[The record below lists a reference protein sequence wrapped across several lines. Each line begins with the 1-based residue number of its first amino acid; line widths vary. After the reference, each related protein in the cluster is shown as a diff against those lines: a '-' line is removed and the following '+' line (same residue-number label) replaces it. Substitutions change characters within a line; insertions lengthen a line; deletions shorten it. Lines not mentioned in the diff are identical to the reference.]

1 LWDIEPR
8 KNKMGIEKAFRVKDG
23 FSIKDEVYIIFG
35 TTSPTVGV
43 VADPGSLYMMKTT
56 GSVGTLF
63 LKKGTLDTEWVQLYD
78 KVSTY
83 NKTTPPTVNDDST
96 DGYSVGS
103 VWADI
108 TNDKIYV
115 CVDSTDTAAVWK
127 ETTSNTA
134 TDLSFTRTTNVVN
147 VISSNGNDVQLPE
160 ANTGEAGVLT
170 SAKWN
175 EIAANTLKV
184 GYTEALVSAN
194 TDVAAN
200 TAKVSD
206 TYKVMY
212 NNLDVKPGY
221 LVDKV
226 RADDSNGYNGIVCT
240 ERTSGT
246 FGEFVAISIDTSNG
260 TSGQILSVDTD
271 GTNTKWIDALVEV
284 NNISD
289 AHAALLTGGGET
301 TLHSHPASG
310 DSTIL
315 VETTSEFIS
324 ALASTTYDT
333 IICSKQIE
341 LTTTQTITIGE
352 RNESN
357 NIVRVF
363 GSAVEFVG
371 AAAITI
377 TLTATGNRSVQ
388 FYNDLVFNN
397 NTTYITKGVDEL
409 ILIKARNL
417 FGSSVLSVTSGIF
430 YYEKSSFAVLGDPTQ
445 EYWDNTNTGT
455 SGGGA
460 DSVGLVNR
468 LNVSDGSTG
477 WNDSG
482 VDILS
487 ATYYKELK
495 PVASE
500 SFGITAESIVM
511 TIDDNASSSS
521 DYFRVTNRN
530 RLTGDTL
537 FNVNQQGIASTPLPT
552 VANILAGDDNLLTVA
567 AANTLINTKTKSMY
581 IEAPTASE
589 NITFWYTNQA
599 ITITK
604 VTAVCTLG
612 SETPNLEYTIRYDS
626 SSRANPGTE
635 INTGGFLTGSAS
647 IIGGASLSVA
657 SFSTSGLVPIGSSIW
672 VETKTTSELK
682 LPGSLTITVEYSIN

>member
-1 LWDIEPR
+1 
-8 KNKMGIEKAFRVKDG
+8 MGIEKAFRVKDG

-301 TLHSHPASG
+301 TLHSH
-310 DSTIL
+310 
-315 VETTSEFIS
+315 
-324 ALASTTYDT
+324 
-333 IICSKQIE
+333 
-341 LTTTQTITIGE
+341 
-352 RNESN
+352 
-357 NIVRVF
+357 
-363 GSAVEFVG
+363 
-371 AAAITI
+371 
-377 TLTATGNRSVQ
+377 
-388 FYNDLVFNN
+388 
-397 NTTYITKGVDEL
+397 
-409 ILIKARNL
+409 
-417 FGSSVLSVTSGIF
+417 GSSADCS
-430 YYEKSSFAVLGDPTQ
+430 PTRCRACRARDR
-445 EYWDNTNTGT
+445 E
-455 SGGGA
+455 A
-460 DSVGLVNR
+460 
-468 LNVSDGSTG
+468 
-477 WNDSG
+477 
-482 VDILS
+482 
-487 ATYYKELK
+487 ATE
-495 PVASE
+495 
-500 SFGITAESIVM
+500 
-511 TIDDNASSSS
+511 
-521 DYFRVTNRN
+521 
-530 RLTGDTL
+530 
-537 FNVNQQGIASTPLPT
+537 
-552 VANILAGDDNLLTVA
+552 VAN
-567 AANTLINTKTKSMY
+567 
-581 IEAPTASE
+581 
-589 NITFWYTNQA
+589 
-599 ITITK
+599 
-604 VTAVCTLG
+604 
-612 SETPNLEYTIRYDS
+612 
-626 SSRANPGTE
+626 
-635 INTGGFLTGSAS
+635 
-647 IIGGASLSVA
+647 
-657 SFSTSGLVPIGSSIW
+657 
-672 VETKTTSELK
+672 
-682 LPGSLTITVEYSIN
+682 